1 MSIYTDRMNELKLD
15 QSFKSSLLDKM
26 RAQAAND
33 CAEVRPTEDVRAK
46 RDFTARRLAIRR
58 TIISV
63 ACAVVACC
71 VIVPVV
77 ILSTNRSFSANNL
90 NNSDGN
96 SGGDSSDSTPAQAAI
111 FGTGERATD
120 MYGNYMR
127 FDDVIYS
134 SYVTLD
140 GITYSPAEGNI
151 FIMLPV
157 SLDLTHEKLWGGYID
172 FTTENIKASY
182 YLHVSADDGGYNCRD
197 DALLFRQDIF
207 DGHFPKVDGRPSG
220 EGVLVF
226 ETGEEFAD
234 YLAIADTSVNERDEN
249 LIVFECS
256 DFGVEGDRQ
265 SSIMTTFHLSLEGL
279 IEDSKS

>member
-1 MSIYTDRMNELKLD
+1 MSVYTDRMSELKLD

-33 CAEVRPTEDVRAK
+33 CAEVRPAEDVRAK

-58 TIISV
+58 TVISV
-63 ACAVVACC
+63 ACAAVACC

-77 ILSTNRSFSANNL
+77 ILSTNRSFSADNL
-90 NNSDGN
+90 NSSGD
-96 SGGDSSDSTPAQAAI
+96 SGGSSTPQQFAI

-120 MYGNYMR
+120 MYGNYMQ
-127 FDDVIYS
+127 FGEIGYS
-134 SYVTLD
+134 SSVTL
-140 GITYSPAEGNI
+140 GEATYTPEEGNI
-151 FIMLPV
+151 FITLSV
-157 SLDLTHEKLWGGYID
+157 SLDLTHETLWDGYISL
-172 FTTENIKASY
+172 TEENTEASY
-182 YLHVSADDGGYNCRD
+182 YLHVSADGGGYNYRD

-220 EGVLVF
+220 EGALVF

-234 YLAIADTSVNERDEN
+234 YLAIADTSVNDRDEN